1 MALNRLNIKIF
12 FLVLAITCIPQLII
26 DYTNIVMI
34 ALYAALSALFTFL
47 LSKEINKREAKL
59 NNAIDNLIVGDYVDL
74 TQRFSSSFESSGQ
87 PLDAFILKCEEQIG
101 SIAASASR
109 LVPISKELAD
119 SFVMINQKSEM
130 QNLYGNTVAS
140 NINLL
145 EQQRLEVSSE
155 NELILTSVNEA
166 FTGAQDSMSVVT
178 KTEQSVNLL
187 AENTH
192 TVSAKLSGLTSIYDE
207 ILKVAQSI
215 TDISEST
222 NLLALN
228 AAIEAARAGDAGR
241 GFAVVADEVRA
252 LSSQTQQAIGQ
263 IRTLADS
270 INVEVSQVSAEMDKT
285 NETANISVDLMKKT
299 TENIDAVSQAI
310 ENIKKLSDSI
320 NRTIQVQAE
329 TSAMVQQNVASLVEL
344 NSSVVSDNQNQTVTE
359 SDIEKLG
366 VFLHDKLLKFK
377 TSKDYWDT
385 SMRPKNVSN
394 KKSDN
399 NSQASATGGANQAS
413 AQASSD
419 SDSVELF

>member
-1 MALNRLNIKIF
+1 MELNRLSIKIF
-12 FLVLAITCIPQLII
+12 VLVLALTCIPQIII
-26 DYTNIVMI
+26 DYTNIAMI
-34 ALYAALSALFTFL
+34 ALYAVLSGLIAFL
-47 LSKEINKREAKL
+47 LAKDIKKREARL

-74 TQRFSSSFESSGQ
+74 TQRFSSSLNSTGQ
-87 PLDAFILKCEEQIG
+87 PLDAFIQKCEEQIG

-166 FTGAQDSMSVVT
+166 FTGAQDSMNVVNE
-178 KTEQSVNLL
+178 TEQSVNLL
-187 AENTH
+187 AENTQ
-192 TVSAKLSGLTSIYDE
+192 TVSAKLSGLSSIYDE

-241 GFAVVADEVRA
+241 GFAVVADEVRT

-270 INVEVSQVSAEMDKT
+270 INVEVNEVSTEMDKT
-285 NETANISVDLMKKT
+285 TETATVSVELMKKT

-310 ENIKKLSDSI
+310 ESIKQLSDSI
-320 NRTIQVQAE
+320 NRTIQIQAE

-344 NSSVVSDNQNQTVTE
+344 NSSVVSENQNQAVSE

-366 VFLHDKLLKFK
+366 SFLHDKLLKFK

-385 SMRPKNVSN
+385 SMRPKDMAAKKANKDSN
-394 KKSDN
+394 AKS
-399 NSQASATGGANQAS
+399 QGASKAS
-413 AQASSD
+413 AQTSSD
-419 SDSVELF
+419 SDGGVELF